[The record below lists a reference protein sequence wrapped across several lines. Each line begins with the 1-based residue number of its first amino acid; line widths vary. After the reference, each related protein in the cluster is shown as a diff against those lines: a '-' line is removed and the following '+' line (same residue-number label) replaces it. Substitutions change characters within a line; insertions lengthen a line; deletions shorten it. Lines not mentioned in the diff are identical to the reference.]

1 MRRAALAGLLALF
14 ALPTAANAADPRTG
28 GASPTSVAAAS
39 APDSSTPSTPAE
51 ADPATSGPTATRAS
65 AQLAG
70 AGTWSAVP
78 SGATAS
84 GAPLRITGAFDT
96 ALADRRVRVERRTP
110 SGRWLKIKSARVRTT
125 GRFAAVWKTRSTRV
139 HELRVVLEPTET
151 AARKD
156 DGAATARATSDAPSV
171 KIAVLGRVKA
181 TWYGPGL
188 YGNTTSCGVT
198 LTPDTVG
205 VAHRTLPCGT
215 QVEFRRGGKT
225 VVAPVID
232 RGPFANDA
240 TFDLTKPVADRVGV
254 TGVDPVS
261 FVVRDDLPLAE
272 TPAQA
277 PARR

>member
-1 MRRAALAGLLALF
+1 MPVRRAALAGLLALL
-14 ALPTAANAADPRTG
+14 ALPAAATAADHRTG
-28 GASPTSVAAAS
+28 GATPTGA
-39 APDSSTPSTPAE
+39 T
-51 ADPATSGPTATRAS
+51 ADPATPATAATGTDAATASVGPTPTRAS
-65 AQLAG
+65 ARLAG

-78 SGATAS
+78 SGPT

-110 SGRWLKIKSARVRTT
+110 AGRWQRVRTARVRST

-139 HELRVVLEPTET
+139 HELRVVLEPT
-151 AARKD
+151 AAAKAD
-156 DGAATARATSDAPSV
+156 DGAATARAAGDAPSV

-188 YGNTTSCGVT
+188 YGNRTSCGVT
-198 LTPDTVG
+198 LAPDTVG

-215 QVEFRRGGKT
+215 QVEFRRGGRT

-240 TFDLTKPVADRVGV
+240 TFDLTETVADRVGV

>member
-1 MRRAALAGLLALF
+1 MIAPLPVRRAALAGLLALL
-14 ALPTAANAADPRTG
+14 ALPAAATAADPLTG
-28 GASPTSVAAAS
+28 GATPTTAAADPS
-39 APDSSTPSTPAE
+39 VPAAPTDAAPA
-51 ADPATSGPTATRAS
+51 PAGPTPTRAS
-65 AQLAG
+65 ATLSG
-70 AGTWSAVP
+70 VGTWSAIP
-78 SGATAS
+78 SGAT
-84 GAPLRITGAFDT
+84 GAPLRIAGSFDT
-96 ALADRRVRVERRTP
+96 ALADRRIRVERRTP
-110 SGRWLKIKSARVRTT
+110 SGRWLKVKSARVRST
-125 GRFAAVWKTRSTRV
+125 GRFATVWKTRSTRV
-139 HELRVVLEPTET
+139 HELRVVLEPTSR
-151 AARKD
+151 AAKANS
-156 DGAATARATSDAPSV
+156 GAATARATSDAPSV
-171 KIAVLGRVKA
+171 RIAVLGRVKA

-198 LTPDTVG
+198 LAPDTVG

-240 TFDLTKPVADRVGV
+240 TFDLTKTVADRVGV

-261 FVVRDDLPLAE
+261 FVVRGDLPRAE